1 MMRFDAVVALGAEAG
16 LPVITIESLIAW
28 RQRLDRVERLATTR
42 IPTVHGTFTAH
53 GYRDTL
59 TGDEHVA
66 LVSPRGLQ
74 ALGRSGP
81 VLTRLHSECLTGDA
95 FGSLRCDC
103 GPQLQSAL
111 SRVGR
116 EGGVVVYLGGH
127 EGRGVGLV
135 DKLRAYS
142 EQDAGAD
149 TVDAQT
155 ALGLPVDARD
165 YAAGAAIL
173 HDLGA
178 EQVVLLTN
186 NPTKVAALRHFG
198 VDVVA
203 VERLHGP
210 VGEDNARLPH
220 HQARAAGPRHPG
232 RHRPAP
238 EQGDGMK
245 DGAPTI
251 ATDGTGLRVAVV
263 AASWHEQVMGGL
275 LDGALRGLAD
285 AGVTDVEV
293 VRVPGTFELPVACAA
308 LADRF
313 DALVALGVVIRGGTP
328 HFDYVCQAATV
339 GITEVAVRTRDAD
352 RLRRAHV
359 RRRGPGARP
368 GRAARLRRGQGPRGG
383 HGRGGHRRRAATP
396 SSTGSG
402 RSRAAE
408 RHEVSGIRTASR
420 PHVGWGTV
428 KSFEQLYAELAEKAA
443 TRPEGSGTVA
453 QLDAGVHAIGKKI
466 VEEAAEVWMAAEYES
481 NAEAAE
487 EISQLLYHLQVLML
501 AKGISLDD
509 VYAHL

>member
-1 MMRFDAVVALGAEAG
+1 VGVIGELVHDDGRMMRFDAVVALGADAG

-66 LVSPRGLQ
+66 LVSARGLK

-210 VGEDNARLPH
+210 VGEDNAAYLITKRERLGH
-220 HQARAAGPRHPG
+220 DI
-232 RHRPAP
+232 PA
-238 EQGDGMK
+238 
-245 DGAPTI
+245 APTM
-251 ATDGTGLRVAVV
+251 
-263 AASWHEQVMGGL
+263 H
-275 LDGALRGLAD
+275 
-285 AGVTDVEV
+285 
-293 VRVPGTFELPVACAA
+293 
-308 LADRF
+308 
-313 DALVALGVVIRGGTP
+313 
-328 HFDYVCQAATV
+328 
-339 GITEVAVRTRDAD
+339 
-352 RLRRAHV
+352 
-359 RRRGPGARP
+359 
-368 GRAARLRRGQGPRGG
+368 QGK
-383 HGRGGHRRRAATP
+383 
-396 SSTGSG
+396 
-402 RSRAAE
+402 E
-408 RHEVSGIRTASR
+408 TA
-420 PHVGWGTV
+420 
-428 KSFEQLYAELAEKAA
+428 
-443 TRPEGSGTVA
+443 
-453 QLDAGVHAIGKKI
+453 
-466 VEEAAEVWMAAEYES
+466 
-481 NAEAAE
+481 
-487 EISQLLYHLQVLML
+487 
-501 AKGISLDD
+501 
-509 VYAHL
+509 